1 MAQIKIRKY
10 NPGGVLTTETG
21 DIFTLEEIE
30 QLVRENP
37 TNENLKDIANEL
49 RAGKN
54 VQHSISDN
62 WSSVTDDD
70 FKAGQKR
77 RVAKNPNSFGRR
89 LAATFNTQIHQYGE
103 DVNDT
108 TALLSAAHK
117 NASTNNEGSAAGSTS
132 VPADEYTLISS
143 GGGSRFVYDDNGVY
157 VKGDFTNAKLMSL
170 LRDLH
175 NYFSD
180 DNGGASYKFKGISAD
195 VRKTL
200 KEMYEANP
208 NLFNDLMNKVQSGQ
222 IIEGSPEA
230 SLLLSIG
237 IGSNM
242 TKDQVEQS
250 AKDKALKDYFVGK
263 GFTEDQ
269 YKDFLPFVELD
280 GQGLRLKN
288 GVEGG
293 PFIAGQNYYFND
305 DYNGPFK
312 DLVKGQILFNNRFY
326 NANEL
331 AQSGMIADWVKAL
344 REHRFANANA
354 MIRWDWKNVMNNY
367 DYQLFNNQKYY
378 NDFLDGKRYLDIT
391 GQYEKQY
398 DDYGNPYQYIGYYDP
413 NDSDIY
419 TPLGFVDPSKIKYAR
434 LDSMGNVTDENYN
447 MSYIRKAMTPWQHES
462 VFQERRSD
470 GQVIIPTFTTRDGYG
485 ILGMD
490 VSHDPDRGTV
500 QFHGAAVQNVLGD
513 GNGDTIELD
522 GEIAKILSREFFM
535 NIEKVDKK
543 NRDKFKDT
551 ILSLVGNK
559 FGNLYVRNQLSRDE
573 WVDVLRPTY
582 GEDAEQYANI
592 LFNYFKEYIGKTSIP
607 AKIGSTVAGWG
618 AFRKQIGREARINKF
633 TPKHQHGGLF
643 TGSAVAASSAPRIVQ
658 SDKYMPATT
667 EEAGA
672 FQFNEFTD
680 ADWFELAGL
689 GADLASVVTGVTGFT
704 PASVATGLAGTGS
717 SFMADIR
724 RDGFQMKDLG
734 NLGLGLLFDAASIVP
749 GLGVAASTGQVM
761 RTIKKGLPVL
771 MKLAGMA
778 GIGSSLSL
786 AVNKI
791 KSGEELTMRDL
802 RIIMNGVLGAY
813 TIGKQGVGFKNDKAN
828 GKTIDVDIKKAHMD
842 QIDASNLS
850 DGQKA
855 AMKHHFDD
863 TYNPTGLSA
872 DQQKIYDQFLKDGG
886 DELALKMLIGDN
898 DTFKAIKRDW
908 ELLDRAEQ
916 SLRGGQALSKED
928 VIAYDDLLKRSNIAR
943 HKVEQPEFDNLV
955 ARARANNAD
964 LRNALET
971 LETNPGDVI
980 AQGVVAGYR
989 ADPKYN
995 DFFDSWD
1002 ALPKEAR
1009 IDTLN
1014 NIIATGTDDFHK
1026 GMFRRKNR
1034 YYRAGDTDEQAAI
1047 WAADVK
1053 QREKVA
1059 DELLAGFDQ
1068 SRVKSAQADVEA
1080 ARTKKA
1086 NLETQKKTEI
1096 NEWDQKIKD
1105 AETDLA
1111 TAEANAKLIDP
1122 SGTSKS
1128 RAAVDARK
1136 KVADAI
1142 VARDK
1147 LVINKAEVEAEFNT
1161 QIADADDAI
1170 KVARSARLKI
1180 NKDFKTWE
1188 TAVKG
1193 NSDIEVDP
1201 TTGLYRK
1208 STKLTQEVG
1217 DVDTQFDPTGVLTKS
1232 QAEAERRGLLKSG
1245 TEDALRANFAQ
1256 ERAGKVKTLLDNTL
1270 SGDGQIA
1277 GKFDDDSLWNGEFA
1291 RLSPEDKVEV
1301 SKILSKKL
1309 SDLSDD
1315 EIALLNH
1322 YTAKSHGVKDTEITG
1337 MWSAS
1342 RQAGID
1348 SDAFKNFKLA
1358 DDAGI
1363 DTVNALLKK
1372 SNFHNSK
1379 VKLSETEWA
1388 QLKKA
1393 DDQVAAFKAILK
1405 KKGVNDES
1413 IKKIATEVFVE
1424 VEKPADSGRT
1434 WFGKRKKSNT
1444 SSTVSTSQQPD
1455 FKIDESKFID
1465 LPGKADDTLKGR
1477 ILGHSTEQRDYKKDL
1492 YGMDRN
1498 KTDLRNMPHRYYQPM
1513 IHGLHYNLMRDPVH
1527 HTPWYEPKEITIQ
1540 LENEEE

>member
-1 MAQIKIRKY
+1 MAQIKIKKF
-10 NPGGVLTTETG
+10 NTGGTLYTENG
-21 DIFTLEEIE
+21 DTFTLEQIE
-30 QLVRENP
+30 ELSRENP

-70 FKAGQKR
+70 FRAGQKR
-77 RVAKNPNSFGRR
+77 RIAKNPNSFGRR
-89 LAATFNTQIHQYGE
+89 LAATFNTQVHQYGE

-108 TALLSAAHK
+108 TALLSAARK
-117 NASTNNEGSAAGSTS
+117 NATNNERNAGDSTT
-132 VPADEYTLISS
+132 VPVDEYTLISS
-143 GGGSRFVYDDNGVY
+143 GGGSRFVYDDNGAY

-170 LRDLH
+170 LRGLN

-200 KEMYEANP
+200 KEMYDENP

-242 TKDQVEQS
+242 TKEQLEQA

-263 GFTEDQ
+263 GFSEDQ
-269 YKDFLPFVELD
+269 YKEFLPFVELD
-280 GQGLRLKN
+280 GQGLKLKA
-288 GVEGG
+288 GIEGS

-305 DYNGPFK
+305 DYNGVFK

-326 NANEL
+326 DAEQL
-331 AQSGMIADWVKAL
+331 AGSGMITDWVKAL
-344 REHRFANANA
+344 REHRFADANA
-354 MIRWDWKNVMNNY
+354 MIKWDWTGNQVDNY
-367 DYQLFNNQKYY
+367 DYQLFDNQKYY
-378 NDFLDGKRYLDIT
+378 NDFLNGKRYLDVT
-391 GQYEKQY
+391 GQYEKTY
-398 DDYGNPYQYIGYYDP
+398 DDNGNLYQIMGYYDP
-413 NDSDIY
+413 NDQSNY
-419 TPLGFVDPSKIKYAR
+419 TALGFVDPSKIKYAR
-434 LDSMGNVTDENYN
+434 FDSMGNLVDENYN
-447 MSYIRKAMTPWQHES
+447 TAFLRKSMSPWEHVS
-462 VFQERRSD
+462 SFQGRRDD
-470 GQVIIPTFTTRDGYG
+470 GQVEIPTITTRDGRG
-485 ILGMD
+485 VLGMD
-490 VSHDPDRGTV
+490 VTFDPEKGTV
-500 QFHGAAVQNVLGD
+500 QFHGGAVQNVLGSA
-513 GNGDTIELD
+513 GGDAIELD
-522 GEIAKILSREFFM
+522 GEIAKILSPEFFA
-535 NIEKVDKK
+535 NLEHSNK
-543 NRDKFKDT
+543 NLLGKFKDT

-559 FGNLYVRNQLSRDE
+559 MGNTWTRNELSRRE
-573 WVDVLRPTY
+573 WEDLLRPTY
-582 GEDAEQYANI
+582 GDQAPYYANI
-592 LFNYFKEYIGKTSIP
+592 LRNYVAEYIGKHGFLGIFGGGLS
-607 AKIGSTVAGWG
+607 
-618 AFRKQIGREARINKF
+618 RQARLHEF
-633 TPKHQHGGLF
+633 TPRHQHGGLF
-643 TGSAVAASSAPRIVQ
+643 TGSAVAASSAPRVVQ

-672 FQFNEFTD
+672 FQFGEFTN
-680 ADWFELAGL
+680 ADWMELAGL

-704 PASVATGLAGTGS
+704 PASVVTGLAGTGAT
-717 SFMADIR
+717 FMADIN

-749 GLGVAASTGQVM
+749 GLGVAASTGQVVK
-761 RTIKKGLPVL
+761 TLKKGLPVL
-771 MKLAGMA
+771 MKLAGLA

-791 KSGEELTMRDL
+791 KSGEELTMKDL
-802 RIIMNGVLGAY
+802 RIIMNGVLGTY
-813 TIGKQGVGFKNDKAN
+813 TMAKQGVGFKNGKAN
-828 GKTIDVDIKKAHMD
+828 GKQIDVDIKKAHMD

-850 DGQKA
+850 EGQKA
-855 AMKHHFDD
+855 AMKHYFDD
-863 TYNPTGLSA
+863 TYKPTGLSA

-898 DTFKAIKRDW
+898 DTFKAIRRDW
-908 ELLDRAEQ
+908 DLLDRAEQ
-916 SLRGGQALSKED
+916 SLHGGPALSKED
-928 VIAYDDLLKRSNIAR
+928 VVAYDDLLKRSNIAR
-943 HKVEQPEFDNLV
+943 HKVEQPEFDSLV
-955 ARARANNAD
+955 AKAHADNAE

-971 LETNPGDVI
+971 LETNPGDII
-980 AQGVVAGYR
+980 AKGVVAKHR
-989 ADPKYN
+989 ADPKYK

-1026 GMFRRKNR
+1026 GMFKRKNR

-1068 SRVKSAQADVEA
+1068 SRVKSAQADVDA
-1080 ARTKKA
+1080 ARARKT
-1086 NLETQKKTEI
+1086 NLETQKAS
-1096 NEWDQKIKD
+1096 KIKEFDEKIAAAD
-1105 AETDLA
+1105 ADVA
-1111 TAEANAKLIDP
+1111 TAQANADAIDP
-1122 SGTSKS
+1122 TGKSRS
-1128 RAAVDARK
+1128 RAAVDARAA
-1136 KVADAI
+1136 V
-1142 VARDK
+1142 V
-1147 LVINKAEVEAEFNT
+1147 KAEKNRAKLISGKTSAENKFNS

-1170 KVARSARLKI
+1170 KAARSARLKT
-1180 NKDFKTWE
+1180 NKDFKAWE

-1232 QAEAERRGLLKSG
+1232 QAEAERNGLIASN
-1245 TEDALRANFAQ
+1245 TEDSLRANFAQ
-1256 ERAGKVKTLLDNTL
+1256 ERAGKVKKLLDDTL
-1270 SGDGQIA
+1270 SGDSQIA

-1291 RLSPEDKVEV
+1291 RLSPEDKAEV

-1315 EIALLNH
+1315 EVALLNH

-1342 RQAGID
+1342 RQAGVD
-1348 SDAFKNFKLA
+1348 SDDFKNFKLA

-1363 DTVNALLKK
+1363 DTVNALLRK
-1372 SNFHNSK
+1372 SNLHNSK
-1379 VKLSETEWA
+1379 IKLSETEWA

-1393 DDQVAAFKAILK
+1393 DNQLAAFKAILK
-1405 KKGVNDES
+1405 KKGINDES

-1434 WFGKRKKSNT
+1434 WFGKKKSNT
-1444 SSTVSTSQQPD
+1444 SSTSTTSTSQQPD
-1455 FKIDESKFID
+1455 FKIDESKFTNR
-1465 LPGKADDTLKGR
+1465 PGKADNSLKGK
-1477 ILGHSTEQRDYKKDL
+1477 ILGHSTEQRKYKDEL
-1492 YGMDRN
+1492 YGFNR
-1498 KTDLRNMPHRYYQPM
+1498 KRTDLRNMPHRYYQPM

>member
-21 DIFTLEEIE
+21 DTFTLEEIE

-54 VQHSISDN
+54 VQHNISDN

-70 FKAGQKR
+70 FRAGQKR
-77 RVAKNPNSFGRR
+77 RIAKNPNSFGRR
-89 LAATFNTQIHQYGE
+89 LAATFNTQVHQYGE

-108 TALLSAAHK
+108 TALLSAARK
-117 NASTNNEGSAAGSTS
+117 NASTNNEESATGSAS
-132 VPADEYTLISS
+132 VPVDEYTLISS
-143 GGGSRFVYDDNGVY
+143 GGGSRFVYDDNGAY
-157 VKGDFTNAKLMSL
+157 VDGDFTNAKLMSL
-170 LRDLH
+170 LRDLN
-175 NYFSD
+175 NYFAD

-242 TKDQVEQS
+242 TKDQVEQA
-250 AKDKALKDYFVGK
+250 AKDKALKDYFTGK

-269 YKDFLPFVELD
+269 YKEFLPFVELD
-280 GQGLRLKN
+280 GQGLKLKA
-288 GVEGG
+288 GVEGA
-293 PFIAGQNYYFND
+293 PFMAGQNYYFND
-305 DYNGPFK
+305 DYGGPFK

-326 NANEL
+326 DANQL
-331 AQSGMIADWVKAL
+331 AGSGMITDWVKAL
-344 REHRFANANA
+344 KEHRFTDADA
-354 MIRWDWKNVMNNY
+354 MIKWDWKGVGNNY
-367 DYQLFNNQKYY
+367 DYQLFDNQKFY
-378 NDFLDGKRYLDIT
+378 NEFLDGKRYLDVT
-391 GQYEKQY
+391 GQYEKTY
-398 DDYGNPYQYIGYYDP
+398 DDNGNLYQIMGYYDP
-413 NDSDIY
+413 NDSGNY
-419 TPLGFVDPSKIKYAR
+419 TSLGFVDPSKIKYAR
-434 LDSMGNVTDENYN
+434 FDSMGNLIDENYN
-447 MSYIRKAMTPWQHES
+447 TAFLRRAANPWSHES
-462 VFQERRSD
+462 SFQGRRDD
-470 GQVIIPTFTTRDGYG
+470 GQVEIPTITTRNGRG
-485 ILGMD
+485 VLGMD
-490 VSHDPDRGTV
+490 VTFDPDKGTV
-500 QFHGAAVQNVLGD
+500 QFHGAAVQDVLGKA
-513 GNGDTIELD
+513 GGEAIELD
-522 GEIAKILSREFFM
+522 GEVAQILSPEFFA
-535 NIEKVDKK
+535 NLEHSNK
-543 NRDKFKDT
+543 NLLSKFKDT

-559 FGNLYVRNQLSRDE
+559 MGNTWTRNELSRRE
-573 WVDVLRPTY
+573 WEDLLRPTY
-582 GEDAEQYANI
+582 GDQAPYYANI
-592 LFNYFKEYIGKTSIP
+592 LRNYIAEYIGKHGFLGIFGGGLS
-607 AKIGSTVAGWG
+607 
-618 AFRKQIGREARINKF
+618 RQARLHEF
-633 TPKHQHGGLF
+633 TPRHQHGGLF
-643 TGSAVAASSAPRIVQ
+643 TGSAVAASSAPKVVQ

-672 FQFNEFTD
+672 FQFGEFTN
-680 ADWFELAGL
+680 ADWMELAGL

-704 PASVATGLAGTGS
+704 PASVATGLAGTGAT
-717 SFMADIR
+717 FLADIN

-749 GLGVAASTGQVM
+749 GLGVAASTGQVVK
-761 RTIKKGLPVL
+761 TLKKGLPVL

-791 KSGEELTMRDL
+791 KSGEELTMKDL
-802 RIIMNGVLGAY
+802 RIIMNGVLGTY
-813 TIGKQGVGFKNDKAN
+813 TMAKQGVGFKNGKAN
-828 GKTIDVDIKKAHMD
+828 GKQIDVDIRKAHMD

-850 DGQKA
+850 EGQKA
-855 AMKHHFDD
+855 AMKHYFDD
-863 TYNPTGLSA
+863 TYKPTGLSA
-872 DQQKIYDQFLKDGG
+872 DQQKLYDQFLKDGG

-898 DTFKAIKRDW
+898 DTFKAIRRDW
-908 ELLDRAEQ
+908 DLLDRAEQ
-916 SLRGGQALSKED
+916 SLHGGPALSKED

-943 HKVEQPEFDNLV
+943 HRVEQPEFDSLV
-955 ARARANNAD
+955 AKAHADNAE

-989 ADPKYN
+989 ADPKYK

-1026 GMFRRKNR
+1026 GMFKRKNR
-1034 YYRAGDTDEQAAI
+1034 YYRAGNTDEQAAI

-1068 SRVKSAQADVEA
+1068 SRVKSAQVDVDA
-1080 ARTKKA
+1080 ARTRKT
-1086 NLETQKKTEI
+1086 NLETQKAK
-1096 NEWDQKIKD
+1096 KIKEFDEKIAAAD
-1105 AETDLA
+1105 ADVA
-1111 TAEANAKLIDP
+1111 TAKANADTIDP
-1122 SGTSKS
+1122 SGKSRS
-1128 RAAVDARK
+1128 RAAVDARAAVVK
-1136 KVADAI
+1136 AETDRA
-1142 VARDK
+1142 K
-1147 LVINKAEVEAEFNT
+1147 LVSSKTAAENKFNS
-1161 QIADADDAI
+1161 QIADADNAI
-1170 KVARSARLKI
+1170 KAARSARLKT
-1180 NKDFKTWE
+1180 NKDFKAWE
-1188 TAVKG
+1188 AAVKG

-1217 DVDTQFDPTGVLTKS
+1217 DVDTQFNPTGELTKS
-1232 QAEAERRGLLKSG
+1232 QAEAERRGLLESG

-1256 ERAGKVKTLLDNTL
+1256 ERADKVKKLLDDTL

-1291 RLSPEDKVEV
+1291 RLSPEDKAEV

-1348 SDAFKNFKLA
+1348 SDDFKNFKLA

-1363 DTVNALLKK
+1363 DTVNALLRK
-1372 SNFHNSK
+1372 SSLHNSK

-1393 DDQVAAFKAILK
+1393 DDQLAAFKAILK

-1413 IKKIATEVFVE
+1413 IKKIAAEVFVE
-1424 VEKPADSGRT
+1424 AEKPADTEGWSL
-1434 WFGKRKKSNT
+1434 FGRKKKKSSST
-1444 SSTVSTSQQPD
+1444 SSTTTTSQPD
-1455 FKIDESKFID
+1455 FKIDESKFANR
-1465 LPGKADDTLKGR
+1465 PGKADNSLKGK
-1477 ILGHSTEQRDYKKDL
+1477 IFGHSTEQRKYKDEL
-1492 YGMDRN
+1492 YGFNR
-1498 KTDLRNMPHRYYQPM
+1498 KRTDLRNMPHRYYQPM
-1513 IHGLHYNLMRDPVH
+1513 IHGLHYNLMRDPIH